1 MEWIWIVPVMMFI
14 ALILLK
20 TLEAK
25 LNGDSEQSPADAL
38 GYRQKKLLFSAAERS
53 FLGVLDQAIDQDR
66 YRVFGKV
73 RVADLL
79 EPQPSKNRSEWK
91 KAFNKISAKHFD
103 YVICTRDTLSP
114 VCAIELD
121 DQSHNQ
127 EKRQQRDELLESACN
142 GAGLPLL
149 RVPAKRTYKPE
160 ALKAMLAKRFAAK
173 SQAEASSEALEDEVL
188 VGEIG
193 GAVR

>member
-1 MEWIWIVPVMMFI
+1 MELIMIFAVLMII
-14 ALILLK
+14 ALIFFK
-20 TLEAK
+20 NVAAK
-25 LNGDSEQSPADAL
+25 VNSNADQSTTDAL

-53 FLGVLDQAIDQDR
+53 FLGVLDQAIDPEK

-79 EPQPSKNRSEWK
+79 EPQPSNNRSEWK

-103 YVICTRDTLSP
+103 YVICTSDTLSP
-114 VCAIELD
+114 VCAVELD

-127 EKRQQRDELLESACN
+127 KKRQQRDELLESACRD
-142 GAGLPLL
+142 AGLPLL
-149 RVPAKRTYKPE
+149 RVPAKRSYKVE
-160 ALKAMLAKRFAAK
+160 ELKALLAKRFASSVK
-173 SQAEASSEALEDEVL
+173 AEADEVL
-188 VGEIG
+188 VGEIY